1 MHKLFFG
8 LLFGFEHPFHKIDH
22 ICEWLGERVGE
33 GWLGAGETFGGL
45 RVGGAGGEVLVL
57 QEKQGHE

>member
-33 GWLGAGETFGGL
+33 GWLGAGGDFWWFKGGGG
-45 RVGGAGGEVLVL
+45 RGGGAGFAGETRA
-57 QEKQGHE
+57 